1 MKSFV
6 HRDLAQVFLFAF
18 AAGAALCF
26 CARNSGPG
34 ESESKMTSFTS
45 SESKA
50 ETAELFTVPSE
61 QLGHVQIVAAEKGP
75 LPPTARRWL
84 VACLGLL
91 PAAMSTG
98 VGSDTQKPFAIVVVA
113 GLLSRL
119 FLGFFVNPVLYE
131 IVAREGDVLK
141 V

>member
-6 HRDLAQVFLFAF
+6 HRDLAHVFLFAF

-75 LPPTARRWL
+75 LPRPLADGWWHAWACCPRRCPREWAATRKSLLRSWWSPGFCRDCSL
-84 VACLGLL
+84 VFLSIRCYTRLL
-91 PAAMSTG
+91 RGKAT
-98 VGSDTQKPFAIVVVA
+98 F
-113 GLLSRL
+113 
-119 FLGFFVNPVLYE
+119 
-131 IVAREGDVLK
+131 
-141 V
+141 